1 MKKHIIFSLG
11 AGIAIPFVFFGA
23 IIVASLFYPGYSQS
37 RQFASELGAGFA
49 PHPWIYNTGVTLRGV
64 VEIIAAYGFLR
75 VFRKL
80 KLNPVLSIMAATILC
95 ISGIS
100 ALLSAHY
107 NFPDPRHRA
116 YGLQAAIVI
125 GPVLFAAT
133 LRRVS
138 KARGLVIFLL
148 VNNVLLFVTY
158 FLSATPDNI
167 GLMQRLRFLFS
178 FPWVA
183 ICAYWLLWYVRK
195 IPPNPAPEPMPVGAV
210 NSAPRTTSE
219 PSGRS
224 ALDR

>member
-1 MKKHIIFSLG
+1 MKKHIVFSLG
-11 AGIAIPFVFFGA
+11 AGIAIPFIFFGT
-23 IIVASLFYPGYSQS
+23 IIIASLFYPGYSQS

-49 PHPWIYNTGVTLRGV
+49 PHPWIYNTGVTLRGAA
-64 VEIIAAYGFLR
+64 EIIAAYGFLR
-75 VFRKL
+75 VFQKL
-80 KLNPVLSIMAATILC
+80 KLNPVLGVMAVTILC

-133 LRRVS
+133 LRRIS
-138 KARGLVIFLL
+138 EARGLVIFLL

-158 FLSATPDNI
+158 LLSATPDNI

-178 FPWVA
+178 FPWVG

-195 IPPNPAPEPMPVGAV
+195 MPPNPALEPTGVGAGS
-210 NSAPRTTSE
+210 SAS
-219 PSGRS
+219 RS
-224 ALDR
+224 TAQPAGGSAHL

>member
-11 AGIAIPFVFFGA
+11 AGVAIPFIFFGT
-23 IIVASLFYPGYSQS
+23 IIIASLFYPGYSQT

-49 PHPWIYNTGVTLRGV
+49 PHPWIYNIGVTLRGV
-64 VEIIAAYGFLR
+64 AEIIAAYGFLR
-75 VFRKL
+75 VFQKL
-80 KLNPVLSIMAATILC
+80 KLNRVLGVTAVTIVC

-133 LRRVS
+133 LRRIA
-138 KARGLVIFLL
+138 KARGLIIFLL
-148 VNNVLLFVTY
+148 VNNALLFVTY
-158 FLSATPDNI
+158 LLSATHDNI

-183 ICAYWLLWYVRK
+183 ICAYWLLWHIRK
-195 IPPNPAPEPMPVGAV
+195 MSPNTARGCEKTPVAV
-210 NSAPRTTSE
+210 E
-219 PSGRS
+219 G
-224 ALDR
+224 

>member
-64 VEIIAAYGFLR
+64 AEIIAAYGFLR
-75 VFRKL
+75 VFQKL
-80 KLNPVLSIMAATILC
+80 KLNPVLGIMAVTILC

-133 LRRVS
+133 LRRIS

-148 VNNVLLFVTY
+148 VNNVLLFATY
-158 FLSATPDNI
+158 FLSATPDNF

-178 FPWVA
+178 FPWVG

-195 IPPNPAPEPMPVGAV
+195 MPFNTALEPTGVGAGS
-210 NSAPRTTSE
+210 SASRSTS
-219 PSGRS
+219 SVAGGS
-224 ALDR
+224 ALNR